1 MSTKKTAKRYGKV
14 ATLPKDTNPD
24 KFMKKLESDTKFMEN
39 IKNPRNK
46 LWYVLV
52 EKQNET
58 SEDNNTELHMVKY
71 NQEGVDATMLIAQ
84 VKEFYIN
91 STQDENMKKMF
102 EEIQV
107 VGNDKFSIIKNVPD
121 ITLTEN
127 VEGKEVQRKLL
138 SKITADLIKLLKN

>member
-24 KFMKKLESDTKFMEN
+24 KFMKKLESDSKFMED

-52 EKQNET
+52 EKQTET
-58 SEDNNTELHMVKY
+58 PTENGNELHMVKY
-71 NQEGVDATMLIAQ
+71 NQEGVDATTLIAQ
-84 VKEFYIN
+84 VKEFYIK
-91 STQDENMKKMF
+91 SAKDENLRKMF
-102 EEIQV
+102 EAIQV

-121 ITLTEN
+121 IVLTEN
-127 VEGKEVQRKLL
+127 VDGKEVQRKLL
-138 SKITADLIKLLKN
+138 SKITADLIKLLKD